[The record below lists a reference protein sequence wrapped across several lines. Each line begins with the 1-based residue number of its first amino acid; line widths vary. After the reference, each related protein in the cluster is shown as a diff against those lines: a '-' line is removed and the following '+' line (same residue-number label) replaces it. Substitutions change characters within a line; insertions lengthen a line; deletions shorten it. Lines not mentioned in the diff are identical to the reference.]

1 MRRQRTTSN
10 YGMVVTVNRLEEDLT
25 EVYPTIEDRTAY
37 CDTLNGKMRGNVCEY
52 VTEDNHN
59 FMFDY
64 VQKKGQILEISG
76 VSTTS
81 SDTIIKTDFD
91 GYDFKKND
99 DVWNEYGVKIGKIK
113 DYEKKP
119 IHQKGNRR
127 RQPYHLWFITL
138 S

>member
-10 YGMVVTVNRLEEDLT
+10 HGMIVAVNRLEEDLT
-25 EVYPTIEDRTAY
+25 HLVTEQERIDY
-37 CDTLNGKMRGNVCEY
+37 CASVNGKLRNDVCEY
-52 VTEDNHN
+52 ATKDSIN

-91 GYDFKKND
+91 GYEFKKND
-99 DVWNEYGVKIGKIK
+99 DVWNEYGVKLGKIK